1 MRKEEKEKNNKCWL
15 VKKNFFNKNMN
26 LKDKEVNMIRRLD
39 KDKLRKNRI
48 WKGNNSMNLQENNGI
63 KIKWSEKELK
73 KELGKLRWM
82 LIAMFFLNMRNQ
94 KLK

>member
-39 KDKLRKNRI
+39 KDKLRKNRT
-48 WKGNNSMNLQENNGI
+48 
-63 KIKWSEKELK
+63 
-73 KELGKLRWM
+73 
-82 LIAMFFLNMRNQ
+82 
-94 KLK
+94 

>member
-39 KDKLRKNRI
+39 KDKLGKNRT
-48 WKGNNSMNLQENNGI
+48 
-63 KIKWSEKELK
+63 
-73 KELGKLRWM
+73 
-82 LIAMFFLNMRNQ
+82 
-94 KLK
+94 